1 MIRSTSKTKIC
12 SFLQLILL
20 IMVLFTFTSC
30 SKRQDSNQSSEDE
43 DISENL
49 TREDQVTEQNTMIP
63 QHTPTALEWVKDR
76 LTYEPLSIITDSLNG
91 KTWEK
96 IHLKGELIPIENE
109 TVLRGRGEIW
119 VYIPHYQAEDL
130 PLIIGLPGWNDDAIK
145 WETRCRISDY
155 ADQNQM
161 AVVLINM
168 GKSVYESQF
177 YNSTKS
183 EARWCGF
190 ECTIPGS
197 VWVAEVIL
205 PYLQENYP
213 VSHNKQRTA
222 IFGLSTGGQGAVL
235 IAQKYPFF
243 NAAVAMSGTFNNMSL
258 AVEGGE
264 YRIHENIYGRRDVHP
279 ERWEKDDSILLVD
292 QLKEVA
298 VMLIHGGQDNAVPY
312 VQSEELAQTM
322 QEKNF
327 KVQLII
333 DYDFGHQWELW
344 EKYLPTGID
353 FIMENIE

>member
-1 MIRSTSKTKIC
+1 MILSIIAM
-12 SFLQLILL
+12 LI
-20 IMVLFTFTSC
+20 FTSC
-30 SKRQDSNQSSEDE
+30 SNRQDSNQSSAQTE
-43 DISENL
+43 
-49 TREDQVTEQNTMIP
+49 TRETLTENDPENEQNTGIP
-63 QHTPTALEWVKDR
+63 EHTLTASEWVAGR
-76 LTYEPLSIITDSLNG
+76 LSYEPLTIMTDSLNG
-91 KTWEK
+91 KTWKK
-96 IHLKGELIPIENE
+96 IHLKGDLISIEDE
-109 TVLRGRGEIW
+109 TLLSGRGEIW
-119 VYIPHYQAEDL
+119 VYIPQPQGEAL

-145 WETRCRISDY
+145 WETRCRISEY

-168 GKSVYESQF
+168 GKSVYESEF

-183 EARWCGF
+183 EAKWCGSD
-190 ECTIPGS
+190 CTIPGS
-197 VWVAEVIL
+197 IWVAEVIL

-213 VSHNKQRTA
+213 ISHSRQKTA

-235 IAQKYPFF
+235 VAQKYPFF

-258 AVEGGE
+258 ALDGGE
-264 YRIHENIYGRRDVHP
+264 YQIHENIYGRRDVHP

-298 VMLIHGGQDNAVPY
+298 VMLIHGGQDNAVPF

-327 KVQLII
+327 NVQLII
-333 DYDFGHQWELW
+333 DYDLGHQWELW

-353 FIMENIE
+353 FIIEHMAN